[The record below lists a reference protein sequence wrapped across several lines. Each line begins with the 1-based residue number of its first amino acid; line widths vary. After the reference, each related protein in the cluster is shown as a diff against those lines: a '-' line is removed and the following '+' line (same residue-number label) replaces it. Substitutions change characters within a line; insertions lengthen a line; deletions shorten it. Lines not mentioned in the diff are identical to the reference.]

1 MENSDK
7 EYYGEFAAP
16 ENSDNHDKK
25 KRKKTV
31 FVVRR
36 EGRDKEEIKNTT
48 HFACMT
54 RQIHHRFI

>member
-31 FVVRR
+31 FVDRR
-36 EGRDKEEIKNTT
+36 EGRDKVRERDKE
-48 HFACMT
+48 HDAFCM
-54 RQIHHRFI
+54 HD